1 MISFIFKIFCPE
13 PCAVCPCIPHPAISS
28 QYRVSNEFLKSAIE
42 NRQSS
47 IVILFGIQPIILNP
61 SCSAIETNGY
71 IFPLNNNWH
80 LTLSMRMFQHDVK
93 LTGIR
98 MYVKII
104 NFFAFFGKCFTSSPG
119 IRSSILSEDQN
130 LFRHFSVLLDL
141 NNLQRWKFRLNFKWF
156 QLINE
161 RP

>member
-13 PCAVCPCIPHPAISS
+13 PCAVCPCIPHPATSS

-71 IFPLNNNWH
+71 IFPLNNNWY
-80 LTLSMRMFQHDVK
+80 LTLSIGMLQHDVE
-93 LTGIR
+93 LTRIR
-98 MYVKII
+98 IDVKII
-104 NFFAFFGKCFTSSPG
+104 YFFAFFGKCFTSSPG
-119 IRSSILSEDQN
+119 MGSSIFSEDQN
-130 LFRHFSVLLDL
+130 FFRHFSFLQDL
-141 NNLQRWKFRLNFKWF
+141 NNLQR
-156 QLINE
+156 
-161 RP
+161 